1 MSRNSKEKSVQ
12 PKAGATKPAKSA
24 AASAKLVAVE
34 PATTE
39 DAPKASRGK
48 RITSSST
55 AEYFSKNLQ
64 QVGFSSPTKAVLTT
78 LKEAVDNSLDACE
91 EADILPDISVEVERV
106 GSGSMKNT
114 DKIRIK
120 VDDNGPGIDPDD
132 IGKVFGEYL
141 ASSKFGRGRCSRG
154 QQGIGI
160 SAATTYALQ
169 TTATGVRVT
178 TKQARQ
184 RKAVSCMV
192 EVDLKNNKGIVKD
205 KQTLDWNREHGT
217 SVEFFIDGRIQL
229 NGEAG
234 LLNYIRGNVLVNPHM
249 TLNYNLPEVGKNK
262 VARVTKEV
270 PRIPEATEP
279 HPHTMKLGEFIA
291 HARLFGKTRT
301 ANWLKTGFSRISD
314 KVLDE
319 LVKTAGLPRSIL
331 DRGVD
336 NLSDQ
341 EFKDLFV
348 IIQNAKLMAP
358 STQSVLSIGEEGLS
372 MSIQRLGE
380 VDFFSVVSRKPTIC
394 DFKPIQVEVAV
405 ARLKERAGITEED
418 PVQVLRFANR
428 VPLQFDKAACAIV
441 KAICDVNW
449 RSYGIRQP
457 KDALPLG
464 PYIIAV
470 SVVSPFI
477 KFKNASKETIDA
489 SDELVEE
496 LRRALM
502 QAGQRLSRYIS
513 RENKAAEL
521 EEKLAHIE
529 QFGPVLVET
538 LCRITGASDARKLA
552 AEEGLKKILGR
563 DAKATKEQLADAK
576 ERLDEHLDAKKKRL
590 KMFREEDDSLAPQV
604 LDDEDGMPEE
614 APDDELEADISEE
627 SPEVKKSKKNAPK
640 SGGKAKAKP
649 SVKSKEKSS
658 DEKTVKGRRGSSKAK

>member
-1 MSRNSKEKSVQ
+1 MQ